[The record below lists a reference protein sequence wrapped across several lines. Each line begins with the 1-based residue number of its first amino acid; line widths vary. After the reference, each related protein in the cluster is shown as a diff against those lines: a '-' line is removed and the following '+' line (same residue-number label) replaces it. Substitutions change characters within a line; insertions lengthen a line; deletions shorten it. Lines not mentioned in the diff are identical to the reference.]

1 MSGTFA
7 ELHCHSNFSFLDG
20 ASSVE
25 DLVERAVEAGLTGL
39 ALTDHQGLYGAV
51 RFATAAHEAG
61 LNAIVGMEVELLD
74 PIAPDPDGIIVPRR
88 RRAVRGKQNPSSE
101 SVPSVSLEALAP
113 EPQLDGH
120 AVRPTVDRLR
130 PPGHREPK
138 REDLRGVRAR
148 ELGPHLVLLGR
159 GMSGYRGL
167 GRVGPKRHARGR

>member
-1 MSGTFA
+1 MPATFA

-25 DLVERAVEAGLTGL
+25 DLVERALEAGLSGV

-88 RRAVRGKQNPSSE
+88 RRNSHRKQAASPE
-101 SVPSVSLEALAP
+101 SVPSASSSSLEA
-113 EPQLDGH
+113 
-120 AVRPTVDRLR
+120 
-130 PPGHREPK
+130 
-138 REDLRGVRAR
+138 
-148 ELGPHLVLLGR
+148 
-159 GMSGYRGL
+159 
-167 GRVGPKRHARGR
+167 

>member
-25 DLVERAVEAGLTGL
+25 DLVERALELGLTSL

-74 PIAPDPDGIIVPRR
+74 PVAPDPDGIIVPRR
-88 RRAVRGKQNPSSE
+88 RRKRAE
-101 SVPSVSLEALAP
+101 SAEAVPS
-113 EPQLDGH
+113 EPQVDG
-120 AVRPTVDRLR
+120 
-130 PPGHREPK
+130 
-138 REDLRGVRAR
+138 
-148 ELGPHLVLLGR
+148 
-159 GMSGYRGL
+159 
-167 GRVGPKRHARGR
+167 